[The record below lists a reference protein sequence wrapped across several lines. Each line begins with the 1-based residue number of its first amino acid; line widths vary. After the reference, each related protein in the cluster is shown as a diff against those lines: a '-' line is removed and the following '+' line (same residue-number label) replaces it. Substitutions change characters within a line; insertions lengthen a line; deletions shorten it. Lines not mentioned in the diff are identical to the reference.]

1 MINRVLIRIKV
12 VQLLYSYLLLEKQF
26 LLESQPSSPT
36 KEKRFAYSLYL
47 DFLVLM
53 TRLAKDVEKRGG
65 ERPLMDNRFIS
76 NVLNDD
82 KIKSLLAR
90 YRMEDFPFA
99 DVEAKLTQAVKDS
112 GIFKLYAKKSEHT
125 PGDEV
130 SVWSEI
136 FNQIIIPDQAIGELI
151 RCADSKGQKTLWPP
165 RSQISSL
172 PRDT

>member
-76 NVLNDD
+76 NVLIAPGTLQDG
-82 KIKSLLAR
+82 R
-90 YRMEDFPFA
+90 FP
-99 DVEAKLTQAVKDS
+99 VC
-112 GIFKLYAKKSEHT
+112 
-125 PGDEV
+125 
-130 SVWSEI
+130 
-136 FNQIIIPDQAIGELI
+136 
-151 RCADSKGQKTLWPP
+151 R
-165 RSQISSL
+165 R
-172 PRDT
+172 